1 MKHLKG
7 ERLLHDE
14 QDRFLPGRSTTLQL
28 LKVSDKWTEAVDRG
42 KEVGIIYL
50 SVRKAFDIVPH
61 IRLIN
66 ILEQYGIRGKN
77 LQWIEQFLKSRE
89 QRVIVNQEKSLWS
102 GVTSGVPQG
111 WVVGPILFFFMS
123 TQCQTSYTRN
133 FPPMQTTRSCS
144 ARYQQLKINAY
155 YSKT

>member
-42 KEVGIIYL
+42 KEVGVIYL

-61 IRLIN
+61 IRLNN

-102 GVTSGVPQG
+102 GVASGVPQG
-111 WVVGPILFFFMS
+111 SVVGPILFF
-123 TQCQTSYTRN
+123 YVK
-133 FPPMQTTRSCS
+133 PMPD
-144 ARYQQLKINAY
+144 IV
-155 YSKT
+155 YSKLSPYADDSKLFR